1 MKKKNIV
8 AIIEASSTGFGI
20 YSDDIRG
27 ATGYGRTIE
36 EAKES
41 FTDSIKEIIDTAKD
55 LGQALPKDLNN
66 GNLDII
72 YKTDIA
78 SVFNYLTQIDVT
90 NFAESIGINASL
102 LRQYKTKKA
111 VASPKQS
118 KRVIEGLHELGR
130 QLLALPA

>member
-1 MKKKNIV
+1 MKKKHIV

-20 YSDDIRG
+20 YTHDIVG
-27 ATGYGRTIE
+27 ATGYGRTVE

-41 FTDSIKEIIDTAKD
+41 FTDSIKEVIETAKA
-55 LGQALPKDLNN
+55 LWLPLPKDLNN
-66 GNLDII
+66 GDLEIT